1 MDNNGGVYLKSIKPG
16 RGPSMMGV
24 IGGIIAVIFGIFWTI
39 SAASIGSPPI
49 FPLFGVLFIVV
60 AVVNII
66 YNYKNATGKN
76 RMSIYD
82 ITDADEEP
90 DPFNKYIVPDR
101 AEADYT
107 REVSDEV
114 EYMRFCPYC
123 GESLKKDYAY
133 CPRCGKQIID

>member
-1 MDNNGGVYLKSIKPG
+1 MKTNGGVDLKSIKPG

-39 SAASIGSPPI
+39 MASSMAAPSI
-49 FPLFGVLFIVV
+49 FPLFGILFIF
-60 AVVNII
+60 AAIVNII
-66 YNYKNATGKN
+66 YNYKNATGKS

-90 DPFNKYIVPDR
+90 DPLNKYVNR
-101 AEADYT
+101 AEVDYT

-114 EYMRFCPYC
+114 DYMRFCPYC
-123 GESLKKDYAY
+123 GEDLKKDYSY
-133 CPRCGKQIID
+133 CPKCGKKID